1 MFLLFI
7 GRDAL
12 INSSSYATARIDVS
26 EKTANAAPCFRLID
40 KNTGKELSQAGWMPK
55 WGNRGYVMQKNG
67 NSADLQINVIADNC
81 KIDISLKGPWEL
93 KDKNDRSKGIKE
105 HWVEYTKFTVN
116 GKNLIFPKFNED
128 KTVNITYYTKN
139 TAVNADGTEKANL
152 EYETDIS
159 LIPEPYVEPLLVYGA
174 CMRLKANPQHVK
186 FSYWYGMYKE
196 NLADMKSQIS
206 ISAKDVPFIKMH
218 RR

>member
-1 MFLLFI
+1 MNYFEIINKCLVELGYKQVSTFAELTKNDHKKLKNI
-7 GRDAL
+7 INI
-12 INSSSYATARIDVS
+12 INSTICRYDNWHFLIRKTTLVLPAGQTEVENTINGRIISMTIDNQEYDYLVNFADYTAQPI
-26 EKTANAAPCFRLID
+26 P
-40 KNTGKELSQAGWMPK
+40 
-55 WGNRGYVMQKNG
+55 QK
-67 NSADLQINVIADNC
+67 
-81 KIDISLKGPWEL
+81 
-93 KDKNDRSKGIKE
+93 
-105 HWVEYTKFTVN
+105 HFTVN

-128 KTVNITYYTKN
+128 KTVNITYYTQN

-206 ISAKDVPFIKMH
+206 ISAKEVPFIKMH

>member
-1 MFLLFI
+1 MNYFEIINKCLVELGYKQVSTFAELTKNDHKKLKNI
-7 GRDAL
+7 INI
-12 INSSSYATARIDVS
+12 INSTICRYDNWHFLIRKTTLVLPAGQTEVENTINGRIISMTIDNQEYDYLVNFADYTAQSI
-26 EKTANAAPCFRLID
+26 P
-40 KNTGKELSQAGWMPK
+40 
-55 WGNRGYVMQKNG
+55 QK
-67 NSADLQINVIADNC
+67 
-81 KIDISLKGPWEL
+81 
-93 KDKNDRSKGIKE
+93 
-105 HWVEYTKFTVN
+105 HFTVN

-128 KTVNITYYTKN
+128 KTANITYYTKN

-206 ISAKDVPFIKMH
+206 ISAKEVPFIKMH